1 MVKTL
6 SSSDPTFAPLRW
18 QPGQK
23 LHLYEH
29 NRTLIK
35 QSERSNAT
43 KRVCDN
49 IELFD
54 DSSSKEHK
62 VRQPRVSTLPRRAS
76 ARLGIHISIVDKARN
91 TQNGVCIDRIQLID
105 YSLHQEIQPRS
116 LIYTL
121 HLQTTSHDAIEIG
134 C

>member
-1 MVKTL
+1 MMVKTP
-6 SSSDPTFAPLRW
+6 SSYNPTFAPLRW

-29 NRTLIK
+29 NRTLTN

-43 KRVCDN
+43 KRVHDN

-54 DSSSKEHK
+54 NSSSKEHK

-76 ARLGIHISIVDKARN
+76 ARRRRLGIHISIIDKARN
-91 TQNGVCIDRIQLID
+91 TQNGVCIDRI
-105 YSLHQEIQPRS
+105 
-116 LIYTL
+116 
-121 HLQTTSHDAIEIG
+121 
-134 C
+134 